1 MISAPSLN
9 SRQRLPTGT
18 MTFLFTDIEGST
30 ELWEKYPEEMK
41 IALAKHDE
49 ILKQAIETNH
59 GYVIKT
65 TGDGVHAV
73 FSTTIDAI
81 NASIAAQ
88 NIFQTLEFF
97 PKRLDDS
104 KTSKVLLRVRMGLH
118 TGEAEL
124 RDGDYYGGTLNR
136 AARIMGVA
144 YGGQILLSAVTAAL
158 LREHLPD
165 GTSLLDLGEH
175 RLKNL
180 SRPENIFQLNASDLP
195 SDFPPLQSL
204 STIPNNLPTQLTSF
218 IGRDKE
224 MAEIK
229 ALFDSARLV
238 TLTGSGGTGKTRL
251 SIEVGT
257 QELSYF
263 PNGVW
268 LLELAPLTDPE
279 QIIPALAQ
287 VFGLQEN
294 PYAKLETMLMDY
306 LRDKKLLLILDN
318 CEHLIDACAR
328 LADDLLHHCAGL
340 KILASSREAL
350 GIAGEMAYSTPSLA
364 DVESTQLFVDRARA
378 ANSSFRL
385 TDENAS
391 SIAQICSR
399 LDGIPLAIELA
410 AARAKLLS
418 PEQIAVRL
426 DDRFRLLVGGSRTA
440 LPRQQTLR
448 ALIDWSYDLLSDEEK
463 ALLRTAS
470 VFVGGWTLDAIEFVA
485 DDPNVLENLEQL
497 VNKSLVITEERE
509 SGMRFSMLET
519 IRQYAREKLFD
530 AKQVEA
536 ARDQHFVYF
545 TELSEKLW
553 DAFRSSSVSIWRDRT
568 DEEAENLRAALEWG
582 LENHIEE
589 AIRLAANYCLISDWL
604 SNQALGLTLVK
615 SAIEKAQALPPA
627 EGENGIQRQDLLAR
641 AFFAQGMI
649 NLSKGYLPLSKQAL
663 HEAIS
668 ISRAIGNKNILGYSL
683 ELLYTVSTFID
694 EPDAEDFAYEGLKI
708 FTDEIDDSW
717 GLGMAYQNIARIAIG
732 KGDQNEKQKYI
743 AKFNELRRETPVS
756 IQAGMS
762 LMGLGRSESEQGNYE
777 NAIPLFEDALDVF
790 NQLRIRN
797 FQIAVKSQLGHI
809 TRYTGDLAEAKSIY
823 RETILGWQDIGNRGA
838 IAHELESFAAI
849 AIIEE
854 EPQRALKLFGAAE
867 SLRERSNSPMTD
879 FERVEYDQMVAHARS
894 LLTELVSKSLWA
906 EGRAMTMEQAIELA
920 LSS

>member
-1 MISAPSLN
+1 MNSLPS
-9 SRQRLPTGT
+9 GT
-18 MTFLFTDIEGST
+18 VTFLFTDIEAST
-30 ELWEKYPEEMK
+30 KLWEQYPEAMK
-41 IALAKHDE
+41 PALAEHDS
-49 ILKQAIETNH
+49 ILKNAVESNRGQI
-59 GYVIKT
+59 IKT
-65 TGDGVHAV
+65 TGDGIHAV
-73 FSTTIDAI
+73 FTTAIDAV
-81 NASIAAQ
+81 NASLDAQ
-88 NIFQTLEFF
+88 RTFQTSEFF
-97 PKRLDDS
+97 KNYGVS
-104 KTSKVLLRVRMGLH
+104 IKVRMGLH

-124 RDGDYYGGTLNR
+124 RDDDYYGGTLNR

-144 YGGQILLSAVTAAL
+144 YGGQILLSAVTVAL
-158 LREHLPD
+158 VREHLPEN
-165 GTSLLDLGEH
+165 TSLLDLGEH

-180 SRPENIFQLNASDLP
+180 SRPENIFQLNAPDLP

-204 STIPNNLPTQLTSF
+204 NKIPNNLPTQLTSF

-224 MAEIK
+224 MAEIQSLL
-229 ALFDSARLV
+229 ASARLV

-251 SIEVGT
+251 SIEMGT
-257 QELSYF
+257 QELASF

-279 QIIPALAQ
+279 HIIPALAQ
-287 VFGLQEN
+287 VFGLQES
-294 PYAKLETMLMDY
+294 PYATLESMLMDY

-340 KILASSREAL
+340 EILASSREAL

-364 DVESTQLFVDRARA
+364 DAESTQLFVERARA
-378 ANSSFRL
+378 ANSNFRL

-391 SIAQICSR
+391 SVTQICSR

-418 PEQIAVRL
+418 PEQIASRL
-426 DDRFRLLVGGSRTA
+426 DDRFKLLVGGSRTA

-448 ALIDWSYDLLSDEEK
+448 ALIDWSYDLLSDAEK

-470 VFVGGWTLDAIEFVA
+470 VFVGGWTLEAVEAVSE
-485 DDPNVLENLEQL
+485 DPNVLENLEQL
-497 VNKSLVITEERE
+497 VNKSLVVTDVHRSE
-509 SGMRFSMLET
+509 MRFSMLET

-530 AKQVEA
+530 AKQVGA
-536 ARDQHFVYF
+536 ARDRHFVYF

-615 SAIEKAQALPPA
+615 SAIEKVQSLPPA

-649 NLSKGYLPLSKQAL
+649 NLSKGYLPLSKQTL

-694 EPDAEDFAYEGLKI
+694 EPEAEDFAYEGLKI
-708 FTDEIDDSW
+708 FTDEVDDNW
-717 GLGMAYQNIARIAIG
+717 GLGMAYQNMARIAIS
-732 KGDQNEKQKYI
+732 KGDQNEKREYI
-743 AKFNELRRETPVS
+743 AKFNELRREAPVS

-790 NQLRIRN
+790 TQLRIKN

-809 TRYTGDLAEAKSIY
+809 ARYTDDLARAKSIY
-823 RETILGWQDIGNRGA
+823 RETIIGWQDIGNRGA
-838 IAHELESFAAI
+838 IAHELESFASI
-849 AIIEE
+849 AITEE

-879 FERVEYDQMVAHARS
+879 FEQVEYDQMVAHARS
-894 LLTELVSKSLWA
+894 LLTEPVSNSLWA
-906 EGRAMTMEQAIELA
+906 EGRAMTMEQAIKLA
-920 LSS
+920 LSN